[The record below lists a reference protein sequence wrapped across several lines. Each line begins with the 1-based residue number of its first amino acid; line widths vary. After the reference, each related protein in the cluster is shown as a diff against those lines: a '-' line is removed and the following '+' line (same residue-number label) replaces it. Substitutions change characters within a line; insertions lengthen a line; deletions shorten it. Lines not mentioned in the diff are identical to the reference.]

1 MDTLTISIGIGL
13 AVSLLFS
20 EIFGLAAGGM
30 VVPGYIAL
38 SLDKPLNVLMTFAA
52 AIITYFVVYSLS
64 NIMIVYGK
72 RRTVLMVLVGFL
84 VGIFFERMT
93 FFPMLPS
100 MTTPAIDMATESAD
114 YEVIGYI
121 IPGLIGIWIDRQ
133 GLVETLGILL
143 TASTLV
149 RLVLILLGLEF
160 VL

>member
-20 EIFGLAAGGM
+20 EVFGLAAGGM

-38 SLDKPLNVLMTFAA
+38 SLDQPLSIALMFTA
-52 AIITYFVVYSLS
+52 AIVTYFVVYSLS
-64 NIMIVYGK
+64 NIMIIYGK

-84 VGIFFERMT
+84 VGIFFERMA
-93 FFPMLPS
+93 FFPAMPVD
-100 MTTPAIDMATESAD
+100 PAMIDLAAESSD